1 MAEKLIKQVK
11 VDATNTF
18 DIEAK
23 YAQYANT
30 TATTLSNNQL
40 RNITISSELPSSSD
54 GSVGDIW
61 LRYEDVGESVELN
74 NN

>member
-40 RNITISSELPSSSD
+40 RDITISSELPSSSD

-61 LRYEDVGESVELN
+61 LRYEDVGKSIELN

>member
-30 TATTLSNNQL
+30 TATTLSNTQL
-40 RNITISSELPSSSD
+40 RNITISSELPSSND

-61 LRYEDVGESVELN
+61 LRYEDVGKSIELK
-74 NN
+74 

>member
-61 LRYEDVGESVELN
+61 LRYEDVGESIKLN

>member
-40 RNITISSELPSSSD
+40 RNITISSELPSVSD

-61 LRYEDVGESVELN
+61 LRYEDVGESIKLN

>member
-40 RNITISSELPSSSD
+40 RNITISSELPTSSD

-61 LRYEDVGESVELN
+61 LRYEDVGESIKLN

>member
-61 LRYEDVGESVELN
+61 LRYEDVGKSIELN

>member
-1 MAEKLIKQVK
+1 MAEKLIKRVK

-30 TATTLSNNQL
+30 TATTLSNTQL
-40 RNITISSELPSSSD
+40 RNITISSELPSSND

-61 LRYEDVGESVELN
+61 LRYEDVGESIKLN

>member
-11 VDATNTF
+11 VDSANTF

-61 LRYEDVGESVELN
+61 LRYEDVGKSIELN

>member
-30 TATTLSNNQL
+30 TSTTLSNNQL

-61 LRYEDVGESVELN
+61 LRYEDVGESIKLN

>member
-30 TATTLSNNQL
+30 TATTLSNSQL
-40 RNITISSELPSSSD
+40 RNITISSELPSASD

-61 LRYEDVGESVELN
+61 LRYEDVGESIELN

>member
-30 TATTLSNNQL
+30 TATTLSNTQL
-40 RNITISSELPSSSD
+40 RNITISSELPSSND

-61 LRYEDVGESVELN
+61 LRYEDVGESIKLN

>member
-30 TATTLSNNQL
+30 TATALSNNQL

-61 LRYEDVGESVELN
+61 LRYEDVGESINLN

>member
-61 LRYEDVGESVELN
+61 LRYEDVGESIEFN